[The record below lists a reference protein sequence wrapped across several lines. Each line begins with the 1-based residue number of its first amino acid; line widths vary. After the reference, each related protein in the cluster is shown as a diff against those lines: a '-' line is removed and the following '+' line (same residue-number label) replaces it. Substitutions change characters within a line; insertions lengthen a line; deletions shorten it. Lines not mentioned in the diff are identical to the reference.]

1 MSEFKIEIQGLRK
14 EFKNNPV
21 IQGIDVTFEAGH
33 VYGIVGRNGS
43 GKSVFLNMILGF
55 MKPTE
60 GEVRF
65 FNEGKAEQ
73 PRIAAVL
80 DGSNLYPDLS
90 AKENLVYLSKFQN
103 VIGATEIEAV
113 LRKVGLNPE
122 NAAPIKK
129 YSTGMKKRLLIA
141 QAIMEPVDILVMDE
155 PANGLD
161 ESGIQLL
168 YTIVEE
174 IHKKGTI
181 ILITSHNQEDIT
193 TMCDSVYRMKE
204 GRLWQENVE

>member
-1 MSEFKIEIQGLRK
+1 
-14 EFKNNPV
+14 
-21 IQGIDVTFEAGH
+21 
-33 VYGIVGRNGS
+33 
-43 GKSVFLNMILGF
+43 
-55 MKPTE
+55 
-60 GEVRF
+60 
-65 FNEGKAEQ
+65 
-73 PRIAAVL
+73 
-80 DGSNLYPDLS
+80 
-90 AKENLVYLSKFQN
+90 
-103 VIGATEIEAV
+103 
-113 LRKVGLNPE
+113 
-122 NAAPIKK
+122 
-129 YSTGMKKRLLIA
+129 
-141 QAIMEPVDILVMDE
+141 MEPVDILVMDE